1 MSRDLLMLLTEAT
14 IAGTAAIVLVLLLR
28 RPIRAW
34 LGVAAVYG
42 AWLMVPAV
50 LVAIAVPAAV
60 VPAMTAPSTT
70 VTVAQVAGPAIAPL
84 ETLDPEPWLLVFWL
98 MGVLATG
105 WRLLR
110 QQRRFLAGLG
120 RLQRRPDGL
129 LQSEGSEGLPAVV
142 GWRARIVLP
151 ADFEQ
156 RYEPNQQQL
165 VLCHERV
172 HQGRGD
178 LWANALAS
186 VLGCVFWFNPLVH
199 VATRRFRYDQ
209 ELACDAV
216 VLTRFPHLRRTY
228 GDALLKTELADHP
241 LPVGCHWFGSHP
253 LKERI
258 AMLKHPLPSK
268 SRWIAGLALVAAL
281 TAGGGW
287 TAWAAQPARIAS
299 TSTSVAGDGDLALTL
314 KVSFDGRGEKVE
326 SVNVSAG
333 QVRTFKYEQDGRA
346 WEIALSLTPL
356 DDGTIKAN
364 ADISHDGISQGKPV
378 LVFKPETGAAI
389 RIGEEDADRGFK
401 GIAISLH
408 VANRDAA
415 NVTARGDMV
424 SFRDAALQVAGSSG
438 LRLANPEALPAD
450 QMMSFKLEDIPAVTA
465 LQLIAEESGLILHV
479 VEDQVTFKS
488 IQSDGLQK
496 PRYPAGAAAAGEGG
510 LVMLKVLVGTDG
522 LAREIKYVA
531 EESTVPEASRF
542 TRNALEAA
550 AQWKFQPSTKDGSAV
565 PGWVK
570 VPVRFEA
577 SGAAPAVD
585 EA

>member
-14 IAGTAAIVLVLLLR
+14 IAGTAAIALVLLLR
-28 RPIRAW
+28 RPLRAW
-34 LGVAAVYG
+34 FGVGAVYA
-42 AWLMVPAV
+42 AWL
-50 LVAIAVPAAV
+50 LVPAALVAVAIPAAIVPV
-60 VPAMTAPSTT
+60 VSVPTT
-70 VTVAQVAGPAIAPL
+70 SIAVAQGTGPAIVARDS
-84 ETLDPEPWLLVFWL
+84 LDPGPWLVALWAL
-98 MGVLATG
+98 GTLAAAA
-105 WRLLR
+105 RLLR

-129 LQSEGSEGLPAVV
+129 YQSDVSQGLPAVV

-156 RYEPNQQQL
+156 RYEPGQQQL

-178 LWANALAS
+178 LWANAMAS
-186 VLGCVFWFNPLVH
+186 VLGCVFWFNPIVH
-199 VATRRFRYDQ
+199 VAARRFRYDQ

-216 VLTRFPHLRRTY
+216 VLARFPHRRRTY
-228 GDALLKTELADHP
+228 GDALLKSELADHP
-241 LPVGCHWFGSHP
+241 LPVGCHGFGSHP

-268 SRWIAGLALVAAL
+268 KRWIAGLVLVALL

-299 TSTSVAGDGDLALTL
+299 AAVAGEGDLAVTL
-314 KVSFDGRGEKVE
+314 KVSFDGRGEKVD

-333 QVRTFKYEQDGRA
+333 QARTFSYDQDGHA
-346 WEIALSLTPL
+346 WEISLTLKPL
-356 DDGTIKAN
+356 DDGTIQAN
-364 ADISHDGISQGKPV
+364 ADISRDGVIQGQPV
-378 LVFKPETGAAI
+378 LVFRPETGAAI
-389 RIGEEDADRGFK
+389 RIGEGDPGAGFK
-401 GIAISLH
+401 GIAMDLQ
-408 VANRDAA
+408 VARRATANVSTQGDLVSVRDAA
-415 NVTARGDMV
+415 TEI
-424 SFRDAALQVAGSSG
+424 AAGSG
-438 LRLANPEALPAD
+438 LRLANPEVLPAD
-450 QMMSFKLEDIPAVTA
+450 RVISFRFDDIPAVTA
-465 LQLIAEESGLILHV
+465 LELIAEESGLILHV
-479 VEDQVTFKS
+479 AGDQVSFEKLQGGS
-488 IQSDGLQK
+488 LQK

-522 LAREIKYVA
+522 QPREIQYVA
-531 EESTVPEASRF
+531 GESTVPEASRF

-550 AQWKFQPSTKDGSAV
+550 AQWKFQPSTKDGKAV

-577 SGAAPAVD
+577 SGLAPAGD